1 MNERNFQQQ
10 LHTLKSR
17 LCELSQKY
25 PPQPQ
30 QMLSPQNSF
39 RTPDPFM
46 EQLRGVKLQ
55 LAHME
60 ESLFQHERSVQ
71 QRYGAQTYVPRPAV
85 SSSSDSRQWNQ
96 IALPSGPLFWQLYN
110 TLRTDMQ
117 GLDSRVA
124 EIERNLSN
132 LEDRV
137 DEMNPNRFTPAS
149 STANSDVAYMKPIH
163 VNSHSLPLSQHA
175 PVSEL
180 YSDANGLEENIPI
193 PIEQNWTSWAGQCPP
208 SNQNILGH
216 YPQQPSCDE
225 WPKAHQPWN
234 DRNINTE
241 ISSTDVNINRLKEE
255 NTTMM
260 NQIGKLDH
268 ENAKLLRAVQ
278 TLGGGFDR
286 ILRLHEPAGTELP
299 AMAMPNTAPEGVV
312 FRDQEIARMDE
323 QLRIAHDQ
331 VRVSEG
337 VANQKDALI
346 AQLRSER
353 YDFHRHAALVGA
365 METQMKQYRGELAA
379 RDMECY
385 GLQDAIA
392 NKDNEVRAW
401 QDKHHEIVQAFK
413 HARAEGQA
421 RQDYMREQEEHNDQE
436 RAKLVANHHDELRQ
450 MKEFCEQKDA
460 VIHRQED
467 VISRG
472 ARLLEQRDEEL
483 EGIQRNLRVVE
494 DDRDYAARTGE
505 RIARLLGERDSE
517 IARLKSDSDKAPVK
531 HIRRNTEHLLDGI
544 NETLLEVPEG
554 SDGSSRTASYR
565 PPPSVQSEQST
576 PTHAQGFNSP
586 RSVEH
591 RAYIWANDLPGT
603 VHQEPKYP
611 DETPSP
617 GDRSIRGRAPG
628 RNRRNSNRRYPEL
641 VKQPSVSPETQD
653 ARGWKSGS
661 RADMGSRWQALDNRT
676 FRPPLPAPV
685 TARRQASEANLRPTS
700 PNNATQKRKTVAK
713 HQSMLELGKLQP
725 YVETE
730 GEEGGEV

>member
-1 MNERNFQQQ
+1 
-10 LHTLKSR
+10 
-17 LCELSQKY
+17 
-25 PPQPQ
+25 
-30 QMLSPQNSF
+30 
-39 RTPDPFM
+39 
-46 EQLRGVKLQ
+46 
-55 LAHME
+55 
-60 ESLFQHERSVQ
+60 
-71 QRYGAQTYVPRPAV
+71 
-85 SSSSDSRQWNQ
+85 
-96 IALPSGPLFWQLYN
+96 
-110 TLRTDMQ
+110 MQ
-117 GLDSRVA
+117 GLDGRVVA
-124 EIERNLSN
+124 LEQCVLS

-137 DEMNPNRFTPAS
+137 DGLEPNRFTPAS
-149 STANSDVAYMKPIH
+149 STANSDVAYMLPNHIK
-163 VNSHSLPLSQHA
+163 SHSLPPPQHA

-193 PIEQNWTSWAGQCPP
+193 PIEPNWTSWAGQCPP

-234 DRNINTE
+234 DSNINTE
-241 ISSTDVNINRLKEE
+241 ISSTDVNINRLKEQ

-268 ENAKLLRAVQ
+268 QNAKLLRAVQ

-286 ILRLHEPAGTELP
+286 ILRLHEPVGTELP
-299 AMAMPNTAPEGVV
+299 AMAMPNIAPEGVV
-312 FRDQEIARMDE
+312 FRDREIARMDE
-323 QLRIAHDQ
+323 QLRIAHEQ
-331 VRVSEG
+331 VRVSEE

-353 YDFHRHAALVGA
+353 YDFHRNDRADVVGA
-365 METQMKQYRGELAA
+365 METQIKQYRGELAA

-401 QDKHHEIVQAFK
+401 QEKHREISQAFK
-413 HARAEGQA
+413 HERAEGQA
-421 RQDYMREQEEHNDQE
+421 RHNYMRGQREHNDHE
-436 RAKLVANHHDELRQ
+436 RAKLIANNHDELRQ

-483 EGIQRNLRVVE
+483 EGIQRELRAVE

-517 IARLKSDSDKAPVK
+517 IARLKSDSGDAPVK
-531 HIRRNTEHLLDGI
+531 HIRRNTEYLLDGI
-544 NETLLEVPEG
+544 NESLLEVPEETE
-554 SDGSSRTASYR
+554 GSSRTASYR

-576 PTHAQGFNSP
+576 PTHAQRFNSSP
-586 RSVEH
+586 LGER
-591 RAYIWANDLPGT
+591 RAYVWANDLPGT
-603 VHQEPKYP
+603 LHQEPKYP
-611 DETPSP
+611 DGTPSP

-641 VKQPSVSPETQD
+641 VKQPSISPETQD